1 MTYRE
6 SVLLNVAEKHGLFPS
21 EASILPTMLDV
32 MIKKLSMS
40 ESEVLWNLST
50 NEKLSSYAAS
60 VARDLS
66 LTSNS

>member
-1 MTYRE
+1 
-6 SVLLNVAEKHGLFPS
+6 
-21 EASILPTMLDV
+21 MLDV

-50 NEKLSSYAAS
+50 NEELSSYAAS
-60 VARDLS
+60 VARDVS